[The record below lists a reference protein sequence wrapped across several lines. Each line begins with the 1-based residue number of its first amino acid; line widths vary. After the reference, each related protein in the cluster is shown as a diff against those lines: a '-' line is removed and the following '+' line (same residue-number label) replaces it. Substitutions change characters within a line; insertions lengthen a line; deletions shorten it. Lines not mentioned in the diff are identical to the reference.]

1 MAEVKTREDIES
13 LFLDSTE
20 RIRDTL
26 AKHAPMASAE
36 EAATIA
42 IMIDKKNPMDLRI
55 RARNKLVRSHSRMIF
70 SIAMQYARKNGKP
83 VEDLYQAGMLGA
95 FMKAMEYD
103 PKMNVKFTSFVVWN
117 VRCKILEEI
126 GFMNDLVHC
135 SRNKRDLFTTKKGR
149 EAIMNSDKPEDIAFR
164 RANRAPLSL
173 YESVNKDGNQTDDG
187 RLLWIDTIGTED
199 ENLETIFNSSED
211 VGLGDLIHRAIDAK
225 EFDIIR
231 NSLLNGFNDKEVGE
245 MVNRSSERIRQR
257 RDRAMKKIAQ
267 EIKKEQKRN
276 GYVYNN
282 NVDTCRIDRVFS
294 K

>member
-1 MAEVKTREDIES
+1 MKHTIEINTVDALLIVQLLHDNHFENVVDKAIAERLRNEIIE
-13 LFLDSTE
+13 
-20 RIRDTL
+20 
-26 AKHAPMASAE
+26 K
-36 EAATIA
+36 
-42 IMIDKKNPMDLRI
+42 
-55 RARNKLVRSHSRMIF
+55 V
-70 SIAMQYARKNGKP
+70 GK
-83 VEDLYQAGMLGA
+83 D
-95 FMKAMEYD
+95 
-103 PKMNVKFTSFVVWN
+103 
-117 VRCKILEEI
+117 
-126 GFMNDLVHC
+126 
-135 SRNKRDLFTTKKGR
+135 
-149 EAIMNSDKPEDIAFR
+149 
-164 RANRAPLSL
+164 L

-199 ENLETIFNSSED
+199 ENLETLFNSSED